1 MPPLRDSAPTSD
13 AVAVLVHDLQAL
25 AHEYNALVRRS
36 WRHLALRPSE
46 LEALTI
52 VAFATEPVTP
62 TRLAA
67 DLNLTTSAV
76 TDLLDRMAP
85 AGLLERRPHPQDRRS
100 VHIRLAPTG
109 ERLAAELVAV
119 QEAAVRRVVGD
130 PSRAADDGPRSLLAR
145 LGSALRAASAQALPV
160 DPLLVRTP

>member
-1 MPPLRDSAPTSD
+1 MCGPTAGDQD
-13 AVAVLVHDLQAL
+13 AVVALVHDLQAL
-25 AHEYNALVRRS
+25 AHEVDALIQRC

-46 LEALTI
+46 LDALTI
-52 VAFATEPVTP
+52 VAFRTEPVTP

-76 TDLLDRMAP
+76 TDLLDRMAA

-100 VHIRLAPTG
+100 VHIGLAPAG
-109 ERLAAELVAV
+109 ERLAAEVVAV

-130 PSRAADDGPRSLLAR
+130 SSSPCLLAR
-145 LGSALRAASAQALPV
+145 LTDALRAAADSAVPV
-160 DPLLVRTP
+160 DPSFVRAS